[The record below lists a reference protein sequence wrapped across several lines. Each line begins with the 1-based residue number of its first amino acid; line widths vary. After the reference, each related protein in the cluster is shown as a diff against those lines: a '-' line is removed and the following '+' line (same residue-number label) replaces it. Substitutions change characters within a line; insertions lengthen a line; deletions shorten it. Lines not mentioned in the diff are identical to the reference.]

1 MLLPRC
7 GRTTKVNMLGRLFF
21 LFVAVPLI
29 ELTLLLSI
37 AGKTNWRFTLALV
50 LVTGFVGA
58 WLARMQGWQT
68 YLRIQRELAGGRM
81 PTDSLV
87 DAVMIFV
94 AGALLLTPGILTD
107 LFGISLLLP
116 PCRRFYRHRLQHWF
130 RSSVKVHAAKS
141 GQSQAHDQ
149 IIDSYVVQREDEQR

>member
-1 MLLPRC
+1 MLLRC
-7 GRTTKVNMLGRLFF
+7 GRATKVNMLGRLFF
-21 LFVAVPLI
+21 LFITVPLI
-29 ELTLLLSI
+29 ELTLLLFI
-37 AGKTNWRFTLALV
+37 AGKTNWRFTLAVV

-58 WLARMQGWQT
+58 WLARFQGWQT
-68 YLRIQRELAGGRM
+68 YLRIQRELASGRM

-116 PCRRFYRHRLQHWF
+116 PCRRFYRHRLQQWF
-130 RSSVKVHAAKS
+130 RSRVEVHTANPD
-141 GQSQAHDQ
+141 QPQAHDQ

>member
-1 MLLPRC
+1 
-7 GRTTKVNMLGRLFF
+7 MLGRLFF
-21 LFVAVPLI
+21 LFVTVSFI
-29 ELTLLLSI
+29 ELALLLFI
-37 AGKTNWRFTLALV
+37 ARNTNLRFTLALV

-68 YLRIQRELAGGRM
+68 YLRIQRELASGRM
-81 PTDSLV
+81 PTGSLV

-130 RSSVKVHAAKS
+130 RSSVKFRTNHPGHS
-141 GQSQAHDQ
+141 QSHDQ
-149 IIDSYVVQREDEQR
+149 IIDSYVVQQEDDQQ

>member
-116 PCRRFYRHRLQHWF
+116 PCRRFYRQRLQHWF
-130 RSSVKVHAAKS
+130 RSSVEVHSAKFR
-141 GQSQAHDQ
+141 QSQSHDQ